1 MFEKSLESFITECS
15 KVLDIEIQ
23 ELKTLPFN
31 KLEKIDSLGKIL
43 LSTIIE
49 SFFGLEIKQDEI
61 ESKETIKDLYDF
73 CLSQKNLKSN

>member
-1 MFEKSLESFITECS
+1 MFEKSLESFIAECS

-73 CLSQKNLKSN
+73 CLSQKKLKI